1 MTAESFQILT
11 ASFECFLRKSPAH
24 TGLFWVSE
32 IVQLGEIGVCG
43 PISQGSVDPRI
54 QLVDHHRRVTG
65 IRLEGGTQGA
75 FDIGNATQVSG
86 LDVVADKTVEFKAFC
101 HRQINT
107 LQAADL
113 FDCKIV
119 AQLISLQG

>member
-1 MTAESFQILT
+1 MWGFFT
-11 ASFECFLRKSPAH
+11 
-24 TGLFWVSE
+24 VSK
-32 IVQLGEIGVCG
+32 IVQLREIRVCG
-43 PISQGSVDPRI
+43 PVSQGSINPRI
-54 QLVDHHRRVTG
+54 ELVDHHRRVAG
-65 IRLEGGTQGA
+65 IPFEGGAQDA
-75 FDIGNATQVSG
+75 INIRDITQVSG

-119 AQLISLQG
+119 AQLISLQGLKKL

>member
-1 MTAESFQILT
+1 MSDFYEKAPQMQGF
-11 ASFECFLRKSPAH
+11 FV
-24 TGLFWVSE
+24 VSE
-32 IVQLGEIGVCG
+32 IVQLREIGVCG
-43 PISQGSVDPRI
+43 PISQGSVNPRI
-54 QLVDHHRRVTG
+54 QLVDHHRWVAG
-65 IRLEGGTQGA
+65 IRFEGGAQDTV
-75 FDIGNATQVSG
+75 DIGYGTQVSG

-119 AQLISLQG
+119 AQLISLQGL